1 MAFRAKILINSVDY
15 YDQLTGEVS
24 VSIDE
29 GQARIA
35 IFTLD
40 PLPGPIDPY
49 AWIGQPV
56 VISYSPR
63 INGDAF
69 DEPYVVIFTGVV
81 HTPDYDIDAGT
92 TKFTCTDNLQESFET
107 VSRAQ
112 ADQLIPVGV
121 WSDKIFRSTRDNW
134 DYAQQKMSTYPGSL
148 DKSPAGA
155 LRVTD
160 WAAKSVADYTY
171 TAANIDSGTLKID
184 QLAERR
190 SIVNSVKIIYTSVF
204 QALRQREETITWSA
218 DNVTPWSVYLSNP
231 YTLPERQAIEAA
243 LKDWT
248 LKSITYEDL
257 PDSGTYG
264 GIIWVLSDYSK
275 SLCQGFTA
283 TVAARW
289 RQDIVAEYTITVGN
303 AASQAQHGL
312 LQIDQAYNVSH
323 KTKGRNDDFLK
334 FDAYKT
340 PEGNQIYGAVGGA
353 GEWLQSTQGD
363 DGLPQ
368 LVAVSVAKTKILAS
382 HRQNRI
388 SFECALNPGLDVDK
402 TVAIDHPKLTA
413 KGKVYAVEHK
423 INVLDG
429 FAITRC
435 TVAVTLPSVGGQL
448 GDAITRA
455 AMPYAADPLDFTPP
469 SAPPTFAPLGNYI
482 GNIDGA
488 PEDDPAWNGWIT
500 NYDYW
505 AGFGTPP
512 PVYDPIRF
520 AVETPAVD
528 GTDYNAWLNDT
539 TELQT
544 RLVKSGANYYQR
556 VAFGNETVIAG
567 DSVMLY
573 DGDTLQD
580 THTVTAGDLDAG
592 YYQIAALSE
601 RQDEHAVTHLIT
613 AAYNVALPVEM
624 LEFSK

>member
-1 MAFRAKILINSVDY
+1 MAFRPKILINSVDY

-35 IFTLD
+35 TFTLD
-40 PLPGPIDPY
+40 PLPGVIDPY

-63 INGDAF
+63 INGDEF
-69 DEPYVVIFTGVV
+69 DEPYVVIFTGIV
-81 HTPDYDIDAGT
+81 HTTDYDIDAGT
-92 TKFTCTDNLQESFET
+92 TKFTCTDNLQESFEA

-112 ADQLIPVGV
+112 ADQLIPAGV

-148 DKSPAGA
+148 DKSPAGV

-171 TAANIDSGTLKID
+171 TAANIDSGTLRIE

-190 SIVNSVKIIYTSVF
+190 SIINSIKIRYASVF
-204 QALRQREETITWSA
+204 QALRQREDAVSWSA
-218 DNVTPWSVYLSNP
+218 EGVTPWATYLANP
-231 YTLPERQAIEAA
+231 FTLPERQAVEAA
-243 LKDWT
+243 FDDWT
-248 LKSITYEDL
+248 LKTITYEDL
-257 PDSGTYG
+257 PDTGEYTG
-264 GIIWVLSDYSK
+264 VNWILSDYSK
-275 SLCQGFTA
+275 TVCQGFTA
-283 TVAARW
+283 QVAVRW
-289 RQDIVAEYTITVGN
+289 RQDIVAEYTITVGCE
-303 AASQAQHGL
+303 ASQDVHGL
-312 LQIDQAYNVSH
+312 LEIEQRYNVSH
-323 KTKGRNDDFLK
+323 KAKGKNDDWLA
-334 FDAYKT
+334 FDHYKA
-340 PEGNQIYGAVGGA
+340 PQGSMVYSGGA
-353 GEWLQSTQGD
+353 TSEWLDSTQGE
-363 DGLPQ
+363 DGIPQ
-368 LVAVSVAKTKILAS
+368 LVAVSLAKTKILAS

-388 SFECALNPGLDVDK
+388 AFECALNPGLDVDK
-402 TVAIDHPKLTA
+402 TVAIDHPKLA
-413 KGKVYAVEHK
+413 ARGKVYSLEHR
-423 INVLDG
+423 IHVLEG
-429 FAITRC
+429 FAISRC
-435 TVAVTLPSVGGQL
+435 TIAVTLPAVAGQT
-448 GDAITRA
+448 GDPISRA
-455 AMPYAADPLDFTPP
+455 AMPFVTAPLDFTLTD
-469 SAPPTFAPLGNYI
+469 APAAFPLLGQYI
-482 GNIDGA
+482 GNGSGSP
-488 PEDDPAWNGWIT
+488 PEDQAWNGWIT
-500 NYDYW
+500 NYETW
-505 AGFGTPP
+505 AGLGDPP

-520 AVETPAVD
+520 VVETPAVD

-601 RQDEHAVTHLIT
+601 RQDEHAITHLVT
-613 AAYNVALPVEM
+613 ASLNVALPVEV